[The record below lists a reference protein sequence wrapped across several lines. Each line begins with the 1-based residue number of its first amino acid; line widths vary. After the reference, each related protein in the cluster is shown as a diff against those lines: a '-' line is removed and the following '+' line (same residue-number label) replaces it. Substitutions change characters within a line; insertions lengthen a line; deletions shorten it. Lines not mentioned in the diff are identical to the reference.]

1 MDFVLKDSAAKVK
14 LTPLATGGDVLAAIP
29 DDLYFSGIL
38 GCRMKGSRLNILVT
52 TASEVI
58 IYGTNDEV
66 WRANLADL
74 RVETRGVDWMILT
87 TSNDSVEVGLGMG
100 SRKKVVEHLAMA
112 QNSIEG
118 SERLVASM
126 PKFMPPTPK
135 VFVSPTSNDGS
146 LTVQPEPPVEKWPNS
161 KIVGSKLT
169 QKASDAIS
177 RQSHDDEPWLIL
189 VSSGGGGVL
198 AAFDDRLTIIKT
210 GALTSLMAG
219 SFGGERAA
227 TFYFRDVTG
236 LEFNSGFAMGVL
248 EVLTASYN
256 GTANRD
262 YWRGSNKSRNADSND
277 PYTLSNTLPLSKSE
291 YNNALDNIKELRRR
305 IARSKEQVVLA
316 PSSQQLPST
325 NTASLGDEL
334 MKLAELHKAGVL
346 SDDEFQSAKKRLL
359 G

>member
-1 MDFVLKDSAAKVK
+1 MHYSLKVEFVFKDSAAKVK
-14 LTPLATGGDVLAAIP
+14 IGPLLTGSNVLAAIP
-29 DDLYFSGIL
+29 DDLYISAIL
-38 GCRMKGSRLNILVT
+38 GCRMKGSRVNFLVT

-58 IYGTNDEV
+58 IYDNKVEV
-66 WRANLADL
+66 WRANLGDVN
-74 RVETRGVDWMILT
+74 VETRGVDWVIL
-87 TSNDSVEVGLGMG
+87 NDSMDSIEVGIGMG
-100 SRKKVVEHLAMA
+100 SRKKVLEHIAVA
-112 QNSIEG
+112 KQSIDE
-118 SERLVASM
+118 SEKLVASL
-126 PKFMPPTPK
+126 PKFELPTPK
-135 VFVSPTSNDGS
+135 EASHATPPLQPT
-146 LTVQPEPPVEKWPNS
+146 EKWPNS

-177 RQSHDDEPWLIL
+177 RQSQDDEPWFIL
-189 VSSGGGGVL
+189 VSSYGGGVL

-210 GALTSLMAG
+210 GAMTSFMAG

-236 LEFNSGFAMGVL
+236 LEFNSGIALGVL

-262 YWRGSNKSRNADSND
+262 YWRGRDKSRNANSDD
-277 PYTLSNTLPLSKSE
+277 PYTLSNTLPLAKNE

-305 IARSKEQVVLA
+305 IARSKEQVVIA
-316 PSSQQLPST
+316 PSSQQPAAT

-334 MKLAELHKAGVL
+334 IKLAELNKAGIL
-346 SDDEFQSAKKRLL
+346 SDDEFQSVKKRLL

>member
-1 MDFVLKDSAAKVK
+1 MEFVFKDSAAKVK

-29 DDLYFSGIL
+29 NDLYISGIL
-38 GCRMKGSRLNILVT
+38 GCRMKGSRLNFLVT

-58 IYGTNDEV
+58 IYGKHDEV

-74 RVETRGVDWMILT
+74 RVETRGVDWLILN

-100 SRKKVVEHLAMA
+100 SRKKVVEHLDVAR
-112 QNSIEG
+112 QSIEE
-118 SERLVASM
+118 SERLVASL
-126 PKFMPPTPK
+126 PEFVPPEPK
-135 VFVSPTSNDGS
+135 VGFNARQST
-146 LTVQPEPPVEKWPNS
+146 PPAESWPNT
-161 KIVGSKLT
+161 KIIGSKLT

-189 VSSGGGGVL
+189 ISSGGGGVL

-236 LEFNSGFAMGVL
+236 LEFNSGIATGVL

-262 YWRGSNKSRNADSND
+262 YWRGTNKSRNADSND

-291 YNNALDNIKELRRR
+291 YNNALDSIKELRHR

-316 PSSQQLPST
+316 PSLQQTTSA

-334 MKLAELHKAGVL
+334 MKLAELHKSGIL
-346 SDDEFQSAKKRLL
+346 SDEEFQSAKKRLL